1 MERLKNVDGAFELVP
16 AAGPQLC
23 GRTVVIVD
31 DVVTTGAT
39 VCAAA
44 NTILQ
49 ARPHQCLYLTL
60 ARSRA
65 TIRSGL

>member
-1 MERLKNVDGAFELVP
+1 
-16 AAGPQLC
+16 
-23 GRTVVIVD
+23 VD
-31 DVVTTGAT
+31 DVLTTGAT
-39 VCAAA
+39 VCAAV

-65 TIRSGL
+65 TIRSGF